1 MKKTFCRVQAT
12 VFLLIFFQ
20 FSASGSQRTIQI
32 KEEKD
37 VEISKKI
44 SYLKIGVRLLGGVG
58 FFLGNDIN
66 NYLNGRN
73 DYNSEW
79 AKENNALIV
88 EGEYKPIKRTTNI
101 FGEFFLDF
109 TPRIGVGLGIG
120 YHQGSRKSKV
130 FVQDPSYFSEDVEIT
145 PRLTSIPIILSVYYG
160 QPVNDWLD
168 IVFSSGISY
177 TFGRVN
183 WDFTSKTVTTVYGF
197 FIESTKSWSAK
208 SDALGFQSQLNFEF
222 KLKPGLSLVFGGG
235 GRYTKLKDLTG
246 VLETEVDTTGYKAK
260 DIKRDAT
267 LWYADFVDSGNT
279 YPWLSIWDKEPS
291 GNSWKSVRKARVALT
306 SFGIQVGIKIKL
318 GRFTA
323 K

>member
-1 MKKTFCRVQAT
+1 MFYRVLAT
-12 VFLLIFFQ
+12 VFLLIFIQ
-20 FSASGSQRTIQI
+20 FSALGSQRTIQL

-37 VEISKKI
+37 VEKSKKI
-44 SYLKIGVRLLGGVG
+44 SDLEIGVRLLGGTG

-66 NYLNGRN
+66 DYLNGRN
-73 DYNSEW
+73 DYKSKW

-88 EGEYKPIKRTTNI
+88 DGEYKPIKRTTNI
-101 FGEFFLDF
+101 FGEFFLNF
-109 TPRIGVGLGIG
+109 TPRIGVGLGVG

-130 FVQDPSYFSEDVEIT
+130 FVQDPTYFSEDVEIT
-145 PRLTSIPIILSVYYG
+145 PRLVSIPITLSVYYS
-160 QPVNDWLD
+160 QPLNDWLD

-177 TFGRVN
+177 TFGRVS
-183 WDFTSKTVTTVYGF
+183 WDSTTKTVTTVYGF
-197 FIESTKSWSAK
+197 FIESTESWSAK
-208 SDALGFQSQLNFEF
+208 SDTLGFHTHVNFEF
-222 KLKPGLSLVFGGG
+222 KLSPSLSLVFGGG
-235 GRYTKLKDLTG
+235 GRYAKLKDLTG
-246 VLETEVDTTGYKAK
+246 VLDTEVDATGYKAK

-267 LWYADFVDSGNT
+267 LWYADFVDSGNS

-291 GNSWKSVRKARVALT
+291 GNSWKSVRKARIALT